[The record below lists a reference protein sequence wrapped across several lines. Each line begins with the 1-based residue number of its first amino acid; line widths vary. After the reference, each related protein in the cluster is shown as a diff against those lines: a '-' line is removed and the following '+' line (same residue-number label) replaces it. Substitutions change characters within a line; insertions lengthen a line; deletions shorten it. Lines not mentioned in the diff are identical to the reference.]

1 MAPALRLNFK
11 DLLVRLLLWL
21 LKELLDEL
29 APQQEG
35 EL

>member
-1 MAPALRLNFK
+1 MAPGLKLNFK

-29 APQQEG
+29 SPQQEG